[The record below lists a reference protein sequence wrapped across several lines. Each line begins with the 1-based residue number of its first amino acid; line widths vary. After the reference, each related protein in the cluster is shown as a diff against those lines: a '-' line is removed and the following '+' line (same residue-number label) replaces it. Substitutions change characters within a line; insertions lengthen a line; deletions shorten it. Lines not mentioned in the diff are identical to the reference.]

1 MKLIKNLGRI
11 IMGVMCAGVVLTT
24 ANSCEYDD
32 TYIRDSIKDLDE
44 RVEALEAF
52 SEQIQSEISA
62 LQEIIEKLQ
71 SEVTIDNIVETEDG
85 YTINFS
91 DGTSITITD
100 GEDGKD
106 GQDGE
111 DGKDGMTP
119 PTIIVIEEDGTY
131 YWGYEN
137 SDGSRDFITDDD
149 GNKIP
154 VTGEAPQIRINPDN
168 GNWEISTDGGQ
179 TWEDTGM
186 PSSGTGTGESLF
198 AGIDQ
203 DEDFVYLTLR
213 DGTTICIPKTKE
225 LVFDFGTD
233 GETLYFERGESKV
246 LDYTMSGVQE
256 VTITKPDGWRASI
269 EAEGFVITAPVEEN
283 TFAETEGIV
292 TVLLVASNGQSLIAK
307 QPVIIGV
314 APQKDY
320 FTIEVPEDEIG
331 STSARIISSCNE
343 PTMYW
348 TSQIMTLDEFETYVG
363 SVENMEYYFMELLE
377 STAYYY
383 GYSSVAELL
392 PDFLYPG
399 DYVDDYVYSG
409 LYSETAYMTY
419 AVGMDF
425 DGNYLTDFYYGP
437 QFTTTEPQMID
448 LTFDLN
454 VTPKTTSALLDIY
467 PSDPSAYYFATVID
481 NSFYEAGYTDVDIM
495 TEIINSYS
503 WMLFYY
509 ALQGD
514 VTGYEISGMASNT
527 DYYAVVFGVDV
538 DAITYT
544 TEMTKVPFTTLESQ
558 PTDAY
563 VEGSITNWWSI
574 DDLAEYNPDY
584 ASLMGDPS
592 NPNLAAVDLEFNESA
607 VACIYVLWI
616 GDLSTYDYDELYAA
630 TQQQGDIAYYGDPA
644 NLFYVALDNSYN
656 TLCTIALDADG
667 NYGEMDICLVQ
678 FTEEGKSTDF
688 ALFDEY
694 YNAIMGGYSM
704 TTSSVNSRPVFMAPS
719 NIENVQ
725 IREALSAKEVK
736 VMSHKVVKAVNM
748 K

>member
-409 LYSETAYMTY
+409 LYSEMAYMTY

-514 VTGYEISGMASNT
+514 VTGYEIGGMASNT

-616 GDLSTYDYDELYAA
+616 GDLSTDDYDELYAA

>member
-256 VTITKPDGWRASI
+256 VTITKPD
-269 EAEGFVITAPVEEN
+269 
-283 TFAETEGIV
+283 
-292 TVLLVASNGQSLIAK
+292 
-307 QPVIIGV
+307 
-314 APQKDY
+314 
-320 FTIEVPEDEIG
+320 
-331 STSARIISSCNE
+331 
-343 PTMYW
+343 
-348 TSQIMTLDEFETYVG
+348 
-363 SVENMEYYFMELLE
+363 
-377 STAYYY
+377 
-383 GYSSVAELL
+383 
-392 PDFLYPG
+392 
-399 DYVDDYVYSG
+399 
-409 LYSETAYMTY
+409 
-419 AVGMDF
+419 
-425 DGNYLTDFYYGP
+425 
-437 QFTTTEPQMID
+437 
-448 LTFDLN
+448 
-454 VTPKTTSALLDIY
+454 
-467 PSDPSAYYFATVID
+467 
-481 NSFYEAGYTDVDIM
+481 
-495 TEIINSYS
+495 
-503 WMLFYY
+503 
-509 ALQGD
+509 
-514 VTGYEISGMASNT
+514 
-527 DYYAVVFGVDV
+527 
-538 DAITYT
+538 
-544 TEMTKVPFTTLESQ
+544 
-558 PTDAY
+558 
-563 VEGSITNWWSI
+563 
-574 DDLAEYNPDY
+574 
-584 ASLMGDPS
+584 
-592 NPNLAAVDLEFNESA
+592 
-607 VACIYVLWI
+607 
-616 GDLSTYDYDELYAA
+616 
-630 TQQQGDIAYYGDPA
+630 
-644 NLFYVALDNSYN
+644 
-656 TLCTIALDADG
+656 
-667 NYGEMDICLVQ
+667 
-678 FTEEGKSTDF
+678 
-688 ALFDEY
+688 
-694 YNAIMGGYSM
+694 
-704 TTSSVNSRPVFMAPS
+704 
-719 NIENVQ
+719 
-725 IREALSAKEVK
+725 
-736 VMSHKVVKAVNM
+736 
-748 K
+748 

>member
-52 SEQIQSEISA
+52 SEQIQSEIST

-514 VTGYEISGMASNT
+514 VTGYEIGGMASNT

-574 DDLAEYNPDY
+574 DELAEYNPDY
-584 ASLMGDPS
+584 AGLMSDPS

-630 TQQQGDIAYYGDPA
+630 TQQQGDVSYKGDPA

-704 TTSSVNSRPVFMAPS
+704 TTSSVNSGPVFMAPS